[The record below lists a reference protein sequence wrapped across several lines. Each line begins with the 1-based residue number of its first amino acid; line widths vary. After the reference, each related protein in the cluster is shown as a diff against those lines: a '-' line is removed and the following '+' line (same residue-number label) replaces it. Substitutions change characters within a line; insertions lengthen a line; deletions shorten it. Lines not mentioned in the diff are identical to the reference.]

1 MRLAFLGCLFL
12 CLGRSWR
19 LLSSLPISASEG
31 AALLRLD
38 FFMPPGCGP
47 ASKGETMVPGGS
59 VIALPAKR
67 SEEHTSELQ
76 SLMRISYAVFCLKK
90 KKQPHTLKHEIT

>member
-59 VIALPAKR
+59 VIALPAKVDMPACLVPVGLAPPMGGVAA
-67 SEEHTSELQ
+67 SLAGAEE
-76 SLMRISYAVFCLKK
+76 RG
-90 KKQPHTLKHEIT
+90 